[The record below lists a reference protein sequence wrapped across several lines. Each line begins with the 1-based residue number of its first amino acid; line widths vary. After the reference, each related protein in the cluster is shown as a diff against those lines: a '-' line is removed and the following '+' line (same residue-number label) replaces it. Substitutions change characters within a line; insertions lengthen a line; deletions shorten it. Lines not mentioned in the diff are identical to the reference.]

1 MQLKQSIRSI
11 TRRALGQ
18 SLTRRLRRAFTPTL
32 SSVALY
38 ELLLTGKQA
47 LEIGG
52 PSEIFSD
59 DGFLSL
65 YRVLAR
71 VDNCLFSAR
80 TVWTGEVQGGRTF
93 RYHPQREQGF
103 QFICEATD
111 LSPIQSG
118 SYDCIL
124 ASHCLEHVANPLRA
138 LAEWKRALKKDGML
152 LLILPHKDGTFDWG
166 RPTTTLHHVIEDRD
180 RSVGEDDL
188 SHLPEILAL
197 HDLSKDK
204 RAGSHEQ
211 FRQRCLDNYSHRAMH
226 HHVFDSPAAVAIIDH
241 AGFKVIRVD
250 TLKPYHII
258 ILARRCV
265 DLPQNEE
272 FLCSRAS
279 YREASPFPSDRAKMK
294 A

>member
-1 MQLKQSIRSI
+1 MQLTKSIRNI
-11 TRRALGQ
+11 ARRALGRG
-18 SLTRRLRRAFTPTL
+18 LTRRLRRAFSPRL
-32 SSVALY
+32 SSVASY
-38 ELLLTGKQA
+38 ELLLAGRQA

-52 PSEIFSD
+52 PSDIFSD
-59 DGFLSL
+59 DGFLPL
-65 YRVLAR
+65 YRVLER

-93 RYHPQREQGF
+93 RCHPQTEQGF

-111 LSPIQSG
+111 LNPIQSG

-138 LAEWKRALKKDGML
+138 LEEWKRALKEDGIL
-152 LLILPHKDGTFDWG
+152 LLILPHKDCTFDWG
-166 RPTTTLHHVIEDRD
+166 RPTTSLHHMIEDRD

-211 FRQRCLDNYSHRAMH
+211 FRQRCLANYSHRAMH
-226 HHVFDSPAAVAIIDH
+226 HHVFDSPTAVAMVDY

-250 TLKPYHII
+250 TVKPYHII
-258 ILARRCV
+258 ILARRC
-265 DLPQNEE
+265 DE
-272 FLCSRAS
+272 CRAERKVPVFTRILS
-279 YREASPFPSDRAKMK
+279 
-294 A
+294 